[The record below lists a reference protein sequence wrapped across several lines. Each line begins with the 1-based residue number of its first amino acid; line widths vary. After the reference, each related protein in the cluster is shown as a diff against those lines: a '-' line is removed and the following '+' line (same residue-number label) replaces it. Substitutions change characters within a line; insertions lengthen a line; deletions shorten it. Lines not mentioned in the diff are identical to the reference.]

1 MLLPPTSRL
10 TYVDGVRFARLRRRI
25 IAIGALVI
33 IAFVTLAAY
42 DTWRSYRELV
52 EETSRE
58 LGNLAKALAEQ
69 NARSVQAVDVLL
81 RDTAQWY
88 TDVGYALSPAAI
100 DAALAKGAAGLPQ
113 VHTLSIVDRQG
124 VQRYR
129 SRDSAASPRDASR
142 RSYFTAQ
149 RDEAAA
155 GLFISEPIPSPS
167 EKRQVLFLSRRLRD
181 GTGAF
186 AGVVVATIDLDDIE
200 QIYRAIDLGSGSAIN
215 LMRDDGTLVAREP
228 EVADTVGRKY
238 PELVT
243 ARGVPASV
251 LRSRIGNKQS
261 FVVAAPLPALPL
273 VVAVTREEQVA
284 LDPWRDLANHVV
296 VGSLLFALLG
306 VLTIAAL
313 LRQLRRIESGE
324 EALRDSEERYA
335 LAMEGANEGHWDWD
349 LKGVRSFLSPKM
361 KALHGRSERC
371 PVTTRAEWLAQIDIH
386 PEDAPRVEAV
396 VQAHLAGLTPNCEFE
411 YRVRHPDGEWHW
423 LFTRGRCLRDAAG
436 EPYRFLGSTIDVTS
450 HKQAEAEKE
459 MLEAQLRQVQKMEA
473 IGTLAGGIA
482 HDFNNLLGA
491 ILGYGELAQNHA
503 EEGTPLR
510 RYLENIMHAG
520 MRAKT
525 LVERILGFSRG
536 GVATRVS
543 VNVQSVIGETLE
555 MLASTL
561 PSGVRLVK
569 VLETGTAA
577 VIGDATQLQQV
588 MMNLYTNAVHAM
600 ANDGV
605 LSVSLHRIKV
615 SERRSLLHGHLDP
628 GPYVRLSVCDTGAGI
643 APAVLERM
651 FDPFFTTKGVGEG
664 TGLGLSLIH
673 GIVADFGGA
682 IDVATKPGEGTTFA
696 IWLPIAE
703 ESVERAT
710 TVADVLPRGHGD
722 VVMIVDDERAL
733 VALTEEMLAELG
745 YEPVGFDSSTAAL
758 LAIQAEPQRF
768 DLVLTD
774 ETMPDLAGTE
784 LAREIRWVR
793 PDMPIV
799 LMSGYSG
806 GQLAERAA
814 LAGVGDVLH
823 KPLERRDIALAL
835 ARVLARRADSSR

>member
-10 TYVDGVRFARLRRRI
+10 SYVDGVRFARLRRRI

-42 DTWRSYRELV
+42 DTWRSYRESV
-52 EETSRE
+52 EDTSRE

-69 NARSVQAVDVLL
+69 NARSFQTVDVLL

-88 TDVGYALSPAAI
+88 SDVGYALPPDAI

-113 VHTLSIVDRQG
+113 VRTLTIVDRSG

-129 SRDSAASPRDASR
+129 SRESTVSIPNSSS

-149 RDEAAA
+149 RDEAAR
-155 GLFISEPIPSPS
+155 GLFISEPIRLPS
-167 EKRQVLFLSRRLRD
+167 EKRQVLFLSRRLHD
-181 GTGAF
+181 GAGAF

-200 QIYRAIDLGSGSAIN
+200 QFYRAIDLGSGSAIN
-215 LMRDDGTLVAREP
+215 LLRDDGTLVAREP
-228 EVADTVGRKY
+228 EVAEAVGRKY
-238 PELVT
+238 PELV
-243 ARGVPASV
+243 AVPRVPVSV
-251 LRSRIGNKQS
+251 LRSRIDGKQN
-261 FVVAAPLPALPL
+261 FAVAAHLPALPL
-273 VVAVTREEQVA
+273 VVAVAREEEIA

-296 VGSLLFALLG
+296 VGSLLLALLG
-306 VLTIAAL
+306 ALTIAAL

-349 LKGVRSFLSPKM
+349 LKADRSFLSPKM
-361 KALHGRSERC
+361 KALHGRNERC
-371 PVTTRAEWLAQIDIH
+371 PVTTRTEWLAQIDIH
-386 PEDAPRVEAV
+386 PDDTPRIEAA
-396 VQAHLAGLTPNCEFE
+396 VQAHFAGLTSNCEFE

-423 LFTRGRCLRDAAG
+423 LFTRGRCLRDAVG

-459 MLEAQLRQVQKMEA
+459 ALEAQLLQVQKMEA

-491 ILGYGELAQNHA
+491 ILGYGELAQKHA
-503 EEGTPLR
+503 EEGTALR

-525 LVERILGFSRG
+525 LVERILGFSRS
-536 GVATRVS
+536 GVSERTS

-569 VLETGTAA
+569 ELETGTAA
-577 VIGDATQLQQV
+577 VIGDATQLHQV

-600 ANDGV
+600 ASDGV
-605 LSVSLHRIKV
+605 LSVSLQRIKV
-615 SERRSLLHGHLDP
+615 RERRSLLQGHLDP
-628 GPYVRLSVCDTGAGI
+628 GPYVRLSVTDTGVGI
-643 APAVLERM
+643 APAVLDRM

-664 TGLGLSLIH
+664 TGLGLSLVH

-682 IDVATKPGEGTTFA
+682 IEVVTKLGEGTTFT

-710 TVADVLPRGHGD
+710 TVTDVLPRGHGD

-733 VALTEEMLAELG
+733 VALAEEMLAELG
-745 YEPVGFDSSTAAL
+745 YEPAGFDSSSAAL

-774 ETMPDLAGTE
+774 ETMPDLTGTE
-784 LAREIRWVR
+784 LARKIRQLR
-793 PDMPIV
+793 PDIPIV

-814 LAGVGDVLH
+814 LAGVNDVLH

-835 ARVLARRADSSR
+835 ARVLARRADSSL